1 MLSLQTERGRF
12 VSNLVFLNTGG
23 LSLLCIFSKYNIN
36 DNPPA
41 FILSDL
47 YLKEPVQH
55 SNNIKNII
63 TNIIQ
68 YNDGGG
74 F

>member
-1 MLSLQTERGRF
+1 MSLQAERRRF
-12 VSNLVFLNTGG
+12 ISNLVLLNTGG

-47 YLKEPVQH
+47 YLKD
-55 SNNIKNII
+55 NIKNII